1 MKKRVQIETVEL
13 NQFGEVINR
22 TTHTVEH
29 LSIDMGNGISLTLA
43 AIPGGS
49 FVMGSPPDFPYEEE
63 RPLHK
68 VTVHPFWI
76 GIFPITQSQWVH
88 VMGDDNNISRF
99 KGPNLPVDNVNWLDA
114 LAFCQWL
121 TDHTDHEFQLPSEAQ
136 WEYACR
142 AGTTTPFHFG
152 ETITTDVVNFQG
164 EFVFGNA
171 PKGLYR
177 HVSTPVGSLP
187 PNAFGLYDMHGNVF
201 EWCADPW
208 HKNYEGAPENGRVWP
223 ATHPTPYSVI
233 RGGSWHD
240 TPDAA
245 RSSART
251 RFIATEA
258 DDFIGFRVAMTES
271 LLKTS
276 SGQN

>member
-1 MKKRVQIETVEL
+1 MRTKIRFETVQL
-13 NQFGEVINR
+13 DQFGKVIGQTN
-22 TTHTVEH
+22 HTAEQ
-29 LSIDMGNGISLTLA
+29 LSIPLGSKILLKLV

-49 FVMGSPPDFPYEEE
+49 FMMGSPAGVGYDEE
-63 RPLHK
+63 RPLHL
-68 VTVHPFWI
+68 VTIAPFWL
-76 GIFPITQSQWVH
+76 GIYPVTQAQWNH
-88 VMGDDNNISRF
+88 VMGEINNISRF
-99 KGPNLPVDNVNWLDA
+99 KGASLPVNNVNWLDA
-114 LAFCQWL
+114 QAFCQWL
-121 TDHTDHEFQLPSEAQ
+121 TDHMSSKFYLPSEAQ

-152 ETITTDVVNFQG
+152 ETITTDYANFQG
-164 EFVFGNA
+164 EFVYGQA
-171 PKGLYR
+171 PQGSYR
-177 HVSTPVGSLP
+177 HVTTEVGSFP
-187 PNAFGLYDMHGNVF
+187 PNAFGLYDMHGNVL

-208 HKNYEGAPENGRVWP
+208 HKDYAGAPENGRVWQ

-258 DDFIGFRVAMTES
+258 DDFIGFRVAMS
-271 LLKTS
+271 
-276 SGQN
+276 QNR